1 MDEKIILKVESMH
14 CGGCVSTVEKA
25 ALSSEGVKSVRTNLG
40 KKLVEITGTVDPNMV
55 IQSISETGYEAELY
69 SGEEKTSLLKKL
81 FRG

>member
-25 ALSSEGVKSVRTNLG
+25 AHSTEGVKSVRTNLG
-40 KKLVEITGTVDPNMV
+40 KKLVEITGTVDPNVV